1 MANLQAWLR
10 DAGFTS
16 VRTYIQSGNVVIEH
30 AARIDVVDCVH
41 DVILEH
47 SGFDVPVIVR
57 TAREMS
63 AVVASNPYP
72 GVEPTRLHVSFL
84 HTVPDAAALTSA
96 VLDDWR
102 REEFTVVGRDV
113 YLHLPDGM
121 GQSVMVPKLKLI
133 KNATTRN
140 WNTVLALIE
149 LALH

>member
-1 MANLQAWLR
+1 MADLQAWLN
-10 DAGFTS
+10 DAGFGE

-30 AARIDVVDCVH
+30 PAKIDVVTRVH
-41 DVILEH
+41 DAIAQN

-57 TAREMS
+57 TARELS

-84 HTVPDAAALTSA
+84 QRAPDDATVKLAAE
-96 VLDDWR
+96 DDWR
-102 REEFTVVGRDV
+102 PERFNVVGRDV

-140 WNTVLALIE
+140 WNTVLALVDL
-149 LALH
+149 LAH